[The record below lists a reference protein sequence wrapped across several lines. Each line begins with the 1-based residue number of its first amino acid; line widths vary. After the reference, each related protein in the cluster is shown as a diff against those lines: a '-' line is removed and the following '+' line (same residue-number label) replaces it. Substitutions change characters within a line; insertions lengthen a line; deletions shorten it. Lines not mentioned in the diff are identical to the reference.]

1 MPTGPRDGPVLVV
14 DDHALF
20 SESVAIALTLEG
32 YDVRRPALHRD
43 LALARIAAAIRPRV
57 ALVDLDLGEFGD
69 GTELIRPL
77 TTRGTNVVVV
87 TASADR
93 AQWGGCLQLG
103 ARTVLCKNAPF
114 ETMTSTVRRL
124 FVGLPVLGRLARQDL
139 LDAWRQGRESD
150 DVLRGRFALLTH
162 REREVLG
169 ALVDGHGVHDIA
181 ASDVVSEA
189 TVRTQVKSILAK
201 LEVSSQLAAVGLA
214 HRMGWHGGRAVS

>member
-1 MPTGPRDGPVLVV
+1 MPTGPHDGPLLVV

-32 YDVRRPALHRD
+32 YDVRRPSLHRD
-43 LALARIAAAIRPRV
+43 LDLVGIAVAIRPRV

-69 GTELIRPL
+69 GPELIRPL

-124 FVGLPVLGRLARQDL
+124 FVGLPVLGRHASSRSWRSSRFPRSSPPSASLTGWAGTAAEPGPDAACACARI
-139 LDAWRQGRESD
+139 GR
-150 DVLRGRFALLTH
+150 
-162 REREVLG
+162 
-169 ALVDGHGVHDIA
+169 
-181 ASDVVSEA
+181 
-189 TVRTQVKSILAK
+189 
-201 LEVSSQLAAVGLA
+201 
-214 HRMGWHGGRAVS
+214 